1 MCVCVTVRERERER
15 ERESYMLLI
24 QGRKIIMLFFVILIL
39 MA

>member
-1 MCVCVTVRERERER
+1 MCVCVTVRERER